1 VTRVLLLTGK
11 GGVGKTTIAAATAVH
26 AARAGH
32 RVLLTSTDPAHSL
45 ADVLGVPLGDTP
57 RAVEPGLDAQQLDAQ
72 ARLEAH
78 WSDVRAFLVGM
89 LHAGGLGEVQAEEL
103 MLLPGLDELFA
114 LIDLQARAASGEH
127 DVIVVD
133 CAPTAETLRLLALPD
148 ALRWYI
154 DRIIGPGRGL
164 ARAVAPV
171 ARAVGGFTMPDEN
184 VLGAVDRLQRDLATV
199 HTLLRDR
206 TRTSMRLVT
215 NPERLALDETQRLWT
230 SLSLFGYAVDA
241 VVVNRVL
248 PDVVHDPYL
257 ARWKQRH
264 AEHLATAR
272 DTFSPLPV
280 LVSHLHEDEPIGPDS
295 LAELAGLL
303 YGELDPTVV
312 LHDAPG
318 PSVETSDEGWVLRL
332 ALPLATREDVDVAR
346 RGSDLHVRAGGTHR
360 TVPLPARLRRCRVT
374 GAGMH
379 DGVLEVRFADVNPA
393 AAS

>member
-1 VTRVLLLTGK
+1 MTRVLLLTGK

-114 LIDLQARAASGEH
+114 LIDLQARAASGDH

-171 ARAVGGFTMPDEN
+171 ARAVGGFAMPDEN

-280 LVSHLHEDEPIGPDS
+280 LVS
-295 LAELAGLL
+295 
-303 YGELDPTVV
+303 
-312 LHDAPG
+312 
-318 PSVETSDEGWVLRL
+318 
-332 ALPLATREDVDVAR
+332 
-346 RGSDLHVRAGGTHR
+346 
-360 TVPLPARLRRCRVT
+360 
-374 GAGMH
+374 
-379 DGVLEVRFADVNPA
+379 
-393 AAS
+393 